1 MPQSRFTWKMT
12 NPSRVEIS
20 QDRKRLLKDLEHL
33 CPGVLLWEVNFGKT
47 VEAGGRKTRP
57 VRKLTQETAGWAVQG
72 GPGGAVSTPESKEG
86 WVERP
91 GSLRLLIEVWT
102 AVCRQPG
109 GKEPITVIELS

>member
-1 MPQSRFTWKMT
+1 VIES
-12 NPSRVEIS
+12 SECL
-20 QDRKRLLKDLEHL
+20 RKAFQVSKPA
-33 CPGVLLWEVNFGKT
+33 CAGVLLWEVNFGKT